1 VDIGPYSFEEF
12 LDKAATFHGNPA
24 PGLIIGGYMVERAK
38 SLLPAG
44 TLFEALVETP
54 KCLPDAVQLLSLCS
68 TGNGWMRVLNLGRY
82 AVTLYDKYTGAG
94 VRVHLDLAKLEAWPE
109 IKSWLLKLKPK
120 AEQNKNKLLEEIR
133 RAGDS
138 ILADRPVTISPD
150 RLGKK
155 SMGAVGI
162 CPICREA
169 YPVKDGSICR
179 GCRGEAPFAGVAPE
193 PERHC
198 PPDLFA
204 VPVEQAVGRVAL
216 HDMTRIVPG
225 LTKGPAVLAGQVI
238 NEADVGL
245 LKEMGRFTV
254 YVAASGE
261 DARGLVHE
269 DEAAR
274 AFGRAMAGEGV
285 HCAEPPVEGKV
296 TFIAGRDGLL
306 GIDRQA
312 LLRFNQLPDVI
323 CAARQGDLLV
333 EKDRPFAACRAIP
346 LFMSRTA
353 FEAALA
359 TLGHD
364 PLFRVLPLRKAHAG
378 ILVTGTEVA
387 GGVIEDKFIPVVRD
401 KLTALGSRVVATD
414 IRPDDRREIAQGVR
428 GLLEAG
434 ADLIV
439 TTAGLSVDPG
449 DVTRLGLL
457 DAGLTDM
464 LYGIPVLPGSMML
477 LGRIGE
483 AQVVGVPACA
493 LFHKT
498 TALDLLLPR
507 VLAGVP
513 ITRGDLAAMGE
524 GGFCLRC
531 KSCTFPKCPFGK

>member
-1 VDIGPYSFEEF
+1 M
-12 LDKAATFHGNPA
+12 DKAAAFHGNPA

-82 AVTLYDKYTGAG
+82 AVTLYDKYTGEG
-94 VRVHLDLAKLEAWPE
+94 VRVHLDPAKLEAWPE

-120 AEQNKNKLLEEIR
+120 AEQDKGKLLDAIR

-138 ILADRPVTISPD
+138 ILADRPVTITP
-150 RLGKK
+150 RHLGKS

-162 CPICREA
+162 CPVCHEA
-169 YPVKDGSICR
+169 YPAKDGSICR
-179 GCRGEAPFAGVAPE
+179 GCRGEEPFAGMTPE
-193 PERHC
+193 PERRC
-198 PPDLFA
+198 LPELTA
-204 VPVEQAVGRVAL
+204 LPVEMAVGRVAL
-216 HDMTRIVPG
+216 HDMTRVVPG
-225 LTKGPAVLAGQVI
+225 LTKEPAVLAGQI
-238 NEADVGL
+238 ISQADVQL

-254 YVAASGE
+254 YVASDGE
-261 DARGLVHE
+261 DASGFVHE
-269 DEAAR
+269 DEAAK

-285 HCAEPPVEGKV
+285 RFREPPREGKI
-296 TFIAGRDGLL
+296 TFFAARGGLL

-312 LLRFNQLPDVI
+312 LLRFNLLPGVI

-333 EKDRPFAACRAIP
+333 EKDRPFAACRAVP
-346 LFMSRTA
+346 LFMPRAS

-359 TLGHD
+359 VLKD
-364 PLFRVLPLRKAHAG
+364 APLFQVLPLRKASAG

-387 GGVIEDKFIPVVRD
+387 GGVIEDKFIPVVRG
-401 KLTALGSRVVATD
+401 KLVALGSTVAATD
-414 IRPDDRREIAQGVR
+414 IRPDDRREIASGVR
-428 GLLEAG
+428 GLLAAG

-464 LYGIPVLPGSMML
+464 LYGIPVLPGAMML

-483 AQVVGVPACA
+483 TQVIGIPACA

-524 GGFCLRC
+524 GGFCLQC

>member
-1 VDIGPYSFEEF
+1 MNIGPYSFEEF
-12 LDKAATFHGNPA
+12 LDKAAAFHGNPA

-82 AVTLYDKYTGAG
+82 ALTLYDKYSGEG
-94 VRVHLDLAKLEAWPE
+94 VRVHLDSGKLDAWPE
-109 IKSWLLKLKPK
+109 IKSWLHKLKPK
-120 AEQNKNKLLEEIR
+120 AEQDKNKLLAEIR

-138 ILADRPVTISPD
+138 ILSDRPVTITP
-150 RLGKK
+150 RHLGKHG
-155 SMGAVGI
+155 MGTVGI
-162 CPICREA
+162 CPVCREA
-169 YPVKDGSICR
+169 YPAKDGSICR
-179 GCRGEAPFAGVAPE
+179 GCQGEEPFVGLAHDPQSHAPAE
-193 PERHC
+193 PK
-198 PPDLFA
+198 A
-204 VPVEQAVGRVAL
+204 IPVDQAVGRIAL
-216 HDMTRIVPG
+216 HDMTRVVPG
-225 LTKGPAVLAGQVI
+225 QTKEPAILAGQVI
-238 NEADVGL
+238 GDADVQT

-254 YVAASGE
+254 YVANGGADASGQ
-261 DARGLVHE
+261 VHE

-274 AFGRAMAGEGV
+274 AFGRAMAGDGAR
-285 HCAEPPVEGKV
+285 CSEPPREGKI
-296 TFIAGRDGLL
+296 TFFASRDGLL
-306 GIDRQA
+306 VIDRQT

-333 EKDRPFAACRAIP
+333 EKDRPFAGCRSIP
-346 LFMSRTA
+346 LFMPRRS

-359 TLGHD
+359 ALGD
-364 PLFRVLPLRKAHAG
+364 TPLFRVLPLRKAKAG
-378 ILVTGTEVA
+378 ILVTGTEIA
-387 GGVIEDKFIPVVRD
+387 GGLIEDKFIPVVNG
-401 KLTALGSRVVATD
+401 KLAALGSTVVATD
-414 IRPDDRREIAQGVR
+414 IRPDDRREIAQGVQ

-464 LYGIPVLPGSMML
+464 LYGVPVLPGAMML
-477 LGRIGE
+477 LGRIGD
-483 AQVVGVPACA
+483 AQVIGIPACA

-498 TALDLLLPR
+498 TTLDLLLPR

-524 GGFCLRC
+524 GGFCLQC

>member
-1 VDIGPYSFEEF
+1 VNIGPYSFEEF
-12 LDKAATFHGNPA
+12 LDKAAAFHGNPA

-38 SLLPAG
+38 SLLPDG

-82 AVTLYDKYTGAG
+82 AVTLYDKYTGQG

-120 AEQNKNKLLEEIR
+120 AEQDKSKLLEEIR

-138 ILADRPVTISPD
+138 ILSDGPVTISP
-150 RLGKK
+150 RHLGKK
-155 SMGAVGI
+155 NMGPVGI

-169 YPVKDGSICR
+169 YPANDGSICR
-179 GCRGEAPFAGVAPE
+179 GCRGEEPFAGAANE
-193 PERHC
+193 PERQC
-198 PPDLFA
+198 PPELLA
-204 VPVEQAVGRVAL
+204 VPVDEAVGRVAL

-225 LTKGPAVLAGQVI
+225 LTKEPAVLAGQVI
-238 NEADVGL
+238 SAADVEV
-245 LKEMGRFTV
+245 LKKMGRFTV
-254 YVAASGE
+254 YVAAAGE
-261 DARGLVHE
+261 DAAGLVHE
-269 DEAAR
+269 DEAGR

-285 HCAEPPVEGKV
+285 YCSETPREGKV
-296 TFIAGRDGLL
+296 TFFAGRDGLL
-306 GIDRQA
+306 CIDRQA
-312 LLRFNQLPDVI
+312 LLCFNQLPDVI
-323 CAARQGDLLV
+323 CATRQGDLVV
-333 EKDRPFAACRAIP
+333 EKDRPFAASRAIP
-346 LFMSRTA
+346 LLMPRAS

-359 TLGHD
+359 ALGD
-364 PLFRVLPLRKAHAG
+364 GPLFQVLPLRRASAG

-387 GGVIEDKFIPVVRD
+387 GGMIEDKFIPVVRD
-401 KLTALGSRVVATD
+401 KLAALGGTVVASD
-414 IRPDDRREIAQGVR
+414 IRPDDRREIALGVR
-428 GLLEAG
+428 GLLDAG

-464 LYGIPVLPGSMML
+464 LYGMPVLPGSMML

-483 AQVVGVPACA
+483 TQVVGIPACA

-507 VLAGVP
+507 VLAGVR

-524 GGFCLRC
+524 GGFCLQC
-531 KSCTFPKCPFGK
+531 KACTFPKCPFGK